1 MRRVSHNTLILFA
14 NNAGGALLAFLISV
28 IIGRGLGQAGL
39 GQYAFVTAW
48 ITPLTMLADF
58 GLGTLITRDAAR
70 DKSGAPAL
78 LHAANRVLPLIAGV
92 TLLLAWIA
100 IPLSGFVPP
109 LSIALG
115 LVALLILLDPWYG
128 LYTALFRA
136 FEHMKPIFAVNVGG
150 LVVQLFLTG
159 IVLASGAGLIGAVA
173 VLVIVNI
180 GQWGAIWGWWRIK
193 PSPLAPLPQAG
204 EGRTQHAAAPS
215 LTNRKKNSPAH
226 RADSPSTVQWER
238 GVGGEGYSLRALI
251 RRAAPFALAAVIGAL
266 AVRLNVL
273 LIDRL
278 AGDAATGQYSA
289 ASRFVEAG
297 RLLPNAA
304 FGALFPALAG
314 LSADRAVLNRLFRRA
329 MGGLGL
335 LSAALAIGLTLTAP
349 LLLRL
354 SYGGSFVD
362 AALVLALLGWSLV
375 PATARGLVSLYL
387 YSLGREGIVNRIAL
401 LALIG
406 QAAIGLVSVAKFG
419 AMGAALTAIL
429 TESVALIGL
438 LIAVARAV

>member
-28 IIGRGLGQAGL
+28 VIGRGLGQIGL

-48 ITPLTMLADF
+48 VTPLTMLADF

-70 DKSGAPAL
+70 DKAAAPAL
-78 LHAANRVLPLIAGV
+78 LHAANRTLPWIAGA

-136 FEHMKPIFAVNVGG
+136 FERMTPIFAVNVGG
-150 LVVQLFLTG
+150 LAVQLALTG
-159 IVLASGAGLIGAVA
+159 IALASGAGLIGAIA
-173 VLVIVNI
+173 ALVVVNV
-180 GQWGAIWGWWRIK
+180 GQWAAIWWWRK
-193 PSPLAPLPQAG
+193 PPPPAPLPQG
-204 EGRTQHAAAPS
+204 EGRSGHNFPGSVAETDGTLPVADFPS
-215 LTNRKKNSPAH
+215 LRSGAGP
-226 RADSPSTVQWER
+226 
-238 GVGGEGYSLRALI
+238 GVRFPVLL

-266 AVRLNVL
+266 AIRLNVL

-314 LSADRAVLNRLFRRA
+314 LSADRAALNRLFRRA

-335 LSAALAIGLTLTAP
+335 LSAALAVGLTLTAP

-362 AALVLALLGWSLV
+362 AAPVLALLGWSLV

-387 YSLGREGIVNRIAL
+387 YSLGREGLVNRVAL
-401 LALIG
+401 LALIA
-406 QAAIGLVSVAKFG
+406 QAAIGLVSIAQFG

-429 TESVALIGL
+429 TESIALIGL
-438 LIAVARAV
+438 LVAAARR